1 MLYFWRKIEVVPTL
15 KGNYRRKAYNI
26 EELSVTRIIISG
38 PLGCNPLYSGQR
50 EVCGGGLR
58 HSRVRRFVWNVGK
71 TDLATRL
78 TVSEDPNPQHTA
90 VESYRSAGK
99 SLARPGRKQATSM
112 SKSLW
117 MKDPTRSREMPSCSA
132 IDLAEIRRSSKI
144 SSWIWSIISG
154 VIGLR
159 TCKHST
165 ISQGF
170 KTKRCVYWLVK
181 KVLYSLE
188 ILIPTRQKSGRQEE
202 NAK

>member
-26 EELSVTRIIISG
+26 ELSVTRIIISG

-50 EVCGGGLR
+50 EVCGGGFR
-58 HSRVRRFVWNVGK
+58 HSRMRRSVWNVGK

-78 TVSEDPNPQHTA
+78 TVSEDPNRQHTA
-90 VESYRSAGK
+90 VETYRCAGK

-112 SKSLW
+112 SKSSR
-117 MKDPTRSREMPSCSA
+117 MMDPTRSCEMPSFSA
-132 IDLAEIRRSSKI
+132 IVLAEIRRSSKI

-159 TCKHST
+159 TYKHST

-170 KTKRCVYWLVK
+170 KTTHCVHWFVK
-181 KVLYSLE
+181 EVLYSLE
-188 ILIPTRQKSGRQEE
+188 ILIPTRQKSERQEE